1 MRTSSLFL
9 AFATLLC
16 TAAAAAYVSVLGA
29 DLIEAQSETDTAD
42 ALHTAGHAWVVVEVD
57 GLLVRLSGIADSEAQ
72 RFSALSAAA
81 QAVEASRIIDRM
93 EVVEARPPA
102 PDFAIELL
110 RNAQGV
116 SLIGLVPQDFD
127 TGHILAMLTQGQ
139 PDPVTDLLESA
150 DFAVPPGFE
159 TAADFAARAAL
170 LLPRSKISVTA
181 NRVAVTAGTDSPQH
195 RNAVQTRLARL
206 ASESFVLAM
215 DITAPRPVV
224 TPFTLRFLRDAS
236 GARFD
241 ACTADTETAR
251 DGIRRAAILAGLS
264 GKSDCVVGLGTP
276 SPTWGAAAETAI
288 AALAEL
294 GHGSVTFSDADLT
307 LIAGSETPQER
318 FDRVTGE
325 LQTALPPAFSL
336 HAVLTPE
343 ITGPAATAE
352 PPEFVATRS
361 PEGEV
366 QLRGR
371 VTDDLMRAAVEGFAR
386 ARFGAENVYVA
397 TRPDSGLPNGWSIR
411 VLAGLDALAFVDFGS
426 VVVQPDLV
434 SLRGSTGD
442 TQARAT
448 VARRLSD
455 RLGEAQAFDLN
466 VRYLET
472 LDPLAMLPTPEEC
485 LARLQAVQ
493 SDAKIAFEPGSATI
507 HADTMHLIG
516 DLVAAMT
523 DCEAVPIE
531 VGGHTD
537 SQGRT
542 SMNLTLSQTRADAV
556 IGALLAQRVLTGG
569 LVARGYGESQP
580 IAENDTEAGREANR
594 RIEFRLTT
602 QADARQARLAAAAE
616 AGGTDEGD
624 LDEQN

>member
-16 TAAAAAYVSVLGA
+16 TAAAAAYIGVLGA

-42 ALHTAGHAWVVVEVD
+42 ALHAAGHDWVLVEVD

-116 SLIGLVPQDFD
+116 SLIGLVPQTFD
-127 TGHILAMLTQGQ
+127 TGHILAMLSEGQ
-139 PDPVTDLLESA
+139 PGPVTDLMETA

-181 NRVAVTAGTDSPQH
+181 NRVAVTAATDSPQD
-195 RNAVQTRLARL
+195 RTAMQTELRRL
-206 ASESFVLAM
+206 ASESFVLAL

-224 TPFTLRFLRDAS
+224 TPFTLRFLRDAG

-241 ACTADTETAR
+241 ACTADTEAAR
-251 DGIRRAAILAGLS
+251 DGIRKAAILAGLA

-276 SPTWGAAAETAI
+276 SPAWGAAAATAI

-294 GHGSVTFSDADLT
+294 GYGSVTFADADLT
-307 LIAGSETPQER
+307 LIAGSETPQEL

-336 HAVLTPE
+336 HAVLTPA
-343 ITGPAATAE
+343 ITGPAAATE

-397 TRPDSGLPNGWSIR
+397 TRPDPNLPNGWPIR
-411 VLAGLDALAFVDFGS
+411 VLAGLDALAHVDYGS

-434 SLRGSTGD
+434 SLRGNTGD
-442 TQARAT
+442 AQARAT
-448 VARRLSD
+448 IARRLSE

-466 VRYLET
+466 VQYLET
-472 LDPLAMLPTPEEC
+472 LDPLALLPTPDEC
-485 LARLQAVQ
+485 LARMQAVQ
-493 SDAKIAFEPGSATI
+493 AEAKIAFEPGSATI
-507 HADTMHLIG
+507 HPDTLHLIDKLAG
-516 DLVAAMT
+516 AMT
-523 DCEAVPIE
+523 DCEDVPIE

-542 SMNLTLSQTRADAV
+542 SMNLTLSQTRAEAV
-556 IGALLAQRVLTGG
+556 IGALLARRVLTGS

-580 IAENDTEAGREANR
+580 IAENDTETGREANR
-594 RIEFRLTT
+594 RIEFRLSS
-602 QADARQARLAAAAE
+602 QAEARQSRLAAAAE
-616 AGGTDEGD
+616 DGGADEGD
-624 LDEQN
+624 IDEPD